1 LREGK
6 VWVVVD
12 DHHDDYDYDDH
23 YDDYVSTNH
32 YDDYVSPSSAGA
44 HSG

>member
-6 VWVVVD
+6 VWVVD

-32 YDDYVSPSSAGA
+32 YDDYVSPISAGA

>member
-6 VWVVVD
+6 VWVVD
-12 DHHDDYDYDDH
+12 DHHDDYNYDFDDH
-23 YDDYVSTNH
+23 YDR
-32 YDDYVSPSSAGA
+32 YDDYVSPSSASA

>member
-6 VWVVVD
+6 VWVVD
-12 DHHDDYDYDDH
+12 DHHDDYDDH

-32 YDDYVSPSSAGA
+32 YDDYVSTSSAGA

>member
-6 VWVVVD
+6 VWVVD
-12 DHHDDYDYDDH
+12 DHHDDYDFDDH
-23 YDDYVSTNH
+23 YDR
-32 YDDYVSPSSAGA
+32 YDDYVSPSSASA

>member
-6 VWVVVD
+6 VWVVD
-12 DHHDDYDYDDH
+12 DHHDDYDDH

-32 YDDYVSPSSAGA
+32 YDYYVSTSSAGA

>member
-6 VWVVVD
+6 VWVVD
-12 DHHDDYDYDDH
+12 DHHDDYDDH